1 MKISDS
7 ACPHCGPKC
16 RAPANRVRKV
26 LRTWRDGEFFTYK
39 CIRCGISG
47 YSHKTI
53 RLPDAVPV
61 AMRPDKNRSKIASWL
76 WKKSRGFYGTEV
88 EKYLVSRSCYLQSD
102 NIRYL
107 ESYKNHPSCMIVRFG
122 TDDRPS
128 CVHLTRLVDGKKAG
142 TDRDKIIIGRSIEPI
157 IVYDNPERTELV
169 ITEGI
174 EDAASM
180 AIATG
185 WTSWASGAAVRIP
198 ALLNA
203 SRSFTQVYITVD
215 DDPAGH
221 LAFKKALEIRP
232 DVISI
237 NFSKTIEKGIDANK
251 ALIKHGK
258 DALLASIEWREAQ
271 HRHEIGQIGF
281 HQMERE
287 LVWASQIL
295 SSVRTNED

>member
-1 MKISDS
+1 
-7 ACPHCGPKC
+7 
-16 RAPANRVRKV
+16 
-26 LRTWRDGEFFTYK
+26 
-39 CIRCGISG
+39 
-47 YSHKTI
+47 
-53 RLPDAVPV
+53 
-61 AMRPDKNRSKIASWL
+61 
-76 WKKSRGFYGTEV
+76 
-88 EKYLVSRSCYLQSD
+88 
-102 NIRYL
+102 
-107 ESYKNHPSCMIVRFG
+107 
-122 TDDRPS
+122 
-128 CVHLTRLVDGKKAG
+128 VDGKKAG

-185 WTSWASGAAVRIP
+185 WTSWASGAAVRTP